1 MSVWRG
7 ARLSCNYIGR
17 HLDFLTL
24 PTSDRRSQRPPP
36 GTIAYPPALQGRHW
50 GQGRWPAVGWPARCA
65 SRSRSAPGVRLRSD
79 FWVVGESWGPWCWR
93 REICCSSSNEKRI
106 GTTLSFSAAR
116 CRRSGL
122 RVDISPCLPPAAAVH
137 SNLAPAGRLV
147 NGGSFFAKR
156 KNVPRKPSCLTRI
169 SGANLFSIDF
179 AVPSK
184 WAGPSRAKH
193 FFGESI
199 DGPPGR
205 RRQV

>member
-17 HLDFLTL
+17 HLDSLTL
-24 PTSDRRSQRPPP
+24 PTSDRRSQSPPP

-106 GTTLSFSAAR
+106 GATLSFSAAR

-122 RVDISPCLPPAAAVH
+122 RVDISPCSLPAAAVH
-137 SNLAPAGRLV
+137 SNLAPAVTSSQWRLV
-147 NGGSFFAKR
+147 FRETQKCSSETILSHTNFRR
-156 KNVPRKPSCLTRI
+156 KLVFDRFCRSVEIGQGRVENK
-169 SGANLFSIDF
+169 
-179 AVPSK
+179 K
-184 WAGPSRAKH
+184 SRA
-193 FFGESI
+193 
-199 DGPPGR
+199 R
-205 RRQV
+205 RATRANELI

>member
-17 HLDFLTL
+17 HLDSLTL
-24 PTSDRRSQRPPP
+24 PTSDRRSQSPPP

-93 REICCSSSNEKRI
+93 REYAVVAQMRGGLVLRCRSRQRGVDGLGCGSISH
-106 GTTLSFSAAR
+106 LVR
-116 CRRSGL
+116 CRRRLFIQIWRRRL
-122 RVDISPCLPPAAAVH
+122 R
-137 SNLAPAGRLV
+137 RV

-184 WAGPSRAKH
+184 L
-193 FFGESI
+193 
-199 DGPPGR
+199 GR
-205 RRQV
+205 PE